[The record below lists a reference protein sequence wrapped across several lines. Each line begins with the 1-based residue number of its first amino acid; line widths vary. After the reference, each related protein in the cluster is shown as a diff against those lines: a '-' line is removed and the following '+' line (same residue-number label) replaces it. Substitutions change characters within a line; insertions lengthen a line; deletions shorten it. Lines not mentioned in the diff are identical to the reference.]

1 MFKNNCYRFSLE
13 QKDWDDAEN
22 DCIQD
27 DGHLASVLS
36 NDEMVFISCLQDPAS
51 IHKSWIGAKR
61 NGNTFLWTDGSEFSF
76 ENWKPGQPNNQGGNE
91 DCVEFDSDPGQ
102 SWHNQWNDSPCSNKR
117 NYVCKKKPVGGKL
130 SCIFTCPYIFIKI
143 LYIYVHIC
151 ILR

>member
-1 MFKNNCYRFSLE
+1 MFKNDCYRFSLA

-22 DCIQD
+22 DCIQE

-130 SCIFTCPYIFIKI
+130 FQICTCGY
-143 LYIYVHIC
+143 LYTKFNCALNID
-151 ILR
+151 